1 VLTTQ
6 GMCIY
11 FSTDVNRQNIAD
23 SRLLAKN
30 ALRDQRKKDRQD
42 AKAKLL
48 QIQMDEAMD
57 AVSQREQQELD
68 DVALPI
74 DDDNALLL

>member
-1 VLTTQ
+1 
-6 GMCIY
+6 MC
-11 FSTDVNRQNIAD
+11 FSTDMRRQNIAD

-48 QIQMDEAMD
+48 QMQMEEAMD

-68 DVALPI
+68 NDVALPL
-74 DDDNALLL
+74 DDDTALLL

>member
-1 VLTTQ
+1 
-6 GMCIY
+6 MC
-11 FSTDVNRQNIAD
+11 FSIVMSRQNIAD

-30 ALRDQRKKDRQD
+30 AVRDQRKKDRQD

-48 QIQMDEAMD
+48 QMQMEEAME

-68 DVALPI
+68 NDVALPL
-74 DDDNALLL
+74 DVDTALLL

>member
-1 VLTTQ
+1 
-6 GMCIY
+6 MCMC
-11 FSTDVNRQNIAD
+11 FSTDMRRQNIAD

-48 QIQMDEAMD
+48 QMQMEEAMD

-68 DVALPI
+68 NDVALPL
-74 DDDNALLL
+74 DDDTALLL